1 MTDQHLLPPSALP
14 SQWRIGMS
22 EHLLRPQP
30 SCAPRGQ
37 LSSFAGLAARLIA
50 GAVNQRRRRRAIA
63 CLEALDDRLLED
75 IGLARNDIELVVRAF
90 ARSNAGQSAVLSS
103 AQTGHATRQHSNV
116 EEESP
121 EALVRGLAWMR
132 QRRVAWNRRG

>member
-1 MTDQHLLPPSALP
+1 
-14 SQWRIGMS
+14 MS

-30 SCAPRGQ
+30 SCTPLGSI
-37 LSSFAGLAARLIA
+37 SSFFGVAARSIA

-90 ARSNAGQSAVLSS
+90 ASSNAGQSAVSS
-103 AQTGHATRQHSNV
+103 VAQTGHATRQHCEV
-116 EEESP
+116 QEGSP
-121 EALVRGLAWMR
+121 DTPVSSPGWMR
-132 QRRVAWNRRG
+132 LHRVAWNRGDNKWTL